1 MLYSTTLCEV
11 FSIFF
16 LQITRLVKQR
26 LHRICPDGRRAHAQL
41 CKIPQIV
48 FVGWQG
54 TGWLCYQSPW
64 LPYLTDRRSG

>member
-1 MLYSTTLCEV
+1 MLYLTTLCEV

-16 LQITRLVKQR
+16 PSNYPVGQATVAPHLS
-26 LHRICPDGRRAHAQL
+26 RRAHAQL